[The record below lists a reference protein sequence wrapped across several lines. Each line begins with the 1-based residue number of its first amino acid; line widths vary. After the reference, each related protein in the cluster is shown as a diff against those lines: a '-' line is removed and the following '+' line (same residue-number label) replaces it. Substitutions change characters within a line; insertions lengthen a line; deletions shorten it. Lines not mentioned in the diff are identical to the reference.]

1 MTKGYKMNELR
12 TRLTRR
18 RVGLWLS
25 MLILMVT
32 IGHAQLYSGRSSLPP
47 SSWSQGQGGL
57 LGSAADGGFFGG
69 TLAIGD
75 FDGDG
80 FGDLVISAVRET
92 VGGFD
97 QAGSVQVIYGS
108 ANGPDTS
115 RQVVLSAAA
124 PESNQQ
130 FGESL
135 AVGDFNGDGFDD
147 LAVGAPNAGL
157 VEVFSGGAGGS
168 SGPRQVWRHDNSSL
182 EGSGP
187 REERFGSALAA
198 GDFDGDGRDD
208 LAIGIVRKLSGRTVA
223 GGVQVLYGTSLGLS
237 SERNE
242 AWNRDTPGVE
252 GDGQDGPFG
261 NALAAGDFDADG
273 NVDLA
278 VGVAFDSSIEFEG
291 GSVHVFY
298 GTSLGFKATSPH
310 GNVGLDRDQIW
321 HQNSPGVPGVVETHN
336 RFGFA
341 LSTGDYD
348 ADGADDLVVGAPGED
363 IGSLASA
370 GVVQVI
376 EGGPQGLRVVRA
388 TQFNQFD
395 LPNEVP
401 EVDDQLGY
409 ALCTGDFDG
418 DGYDDL
424 AMTSLTESFGSF
436 ADVGTV
442 HAVYGTAS
450 GLQVPEVAQRWSG
463 GGSIGDTWFGF
474 ALAAGDLNGSG
485 DDLVI
490 GVPEAATERIEIRW
504 GLIPPVA
511 DFTWSPDPVIAGEPV
526 QFTDL
531 TTGFADVWTWEFGT
545 GNFAGSG
552 RTPTYV
558 FDQPGNYA
566 VTLYASHPAGPGAI
580 TRTVEVIAAPT
591 IEEISF
597 QTTRVGGQEGDE
609 VEVVVRKRGTEATQ
623 AEIVLLAANADV
635 LIDYELLSSN
645 VLSWPAGDESPRELR
660 IRLLDDDVA
669 ESLESLRFEL
679 RASSGALAV
688 EPRQATVLIVDDDVT
703 VGAPTP
709 VPGAM
714 ASEAVAVADDDS
726 GRRAIAWV
734 ERGAEQRVVVAIID
748 AEGVERRRFPLA
760 SSLTGAQ
767 SAPALT
773 WTAENRLVAVWR
785 QDVIAPGSGL
795 ESGPGS
801 GRVDSLGMAGATS
814 ILGRTLD
821 LDDLEVSGPILLSS
835 PEDPVPGDPSVS
847 SDGSGQAVVTWD
859 DDEDVRGRR
868 VFGNGSPSPTPVG
881 LGAGPGSSGV
891 EVAALPTG
899 EFVAVWVSRPTAG
912 SPFAGSAG
920 ASSILGRVWEPN
932 GAPRTPPITIA
943 NAPGA
948 GSPAVDVD
956 DAGNWVAVWEE
967 DTPGPGRD
975 VLARSF
981 DAEGQP
987 RGDVMAV
994 SEDTSVELHSP
1005 RISVNGAGDW
1015 AVVWNEL
1022 EADGDSAV
1030 RARFFADGRA
1040 LGDVVTVADGRDAE
1054 VASAD
1059 VSLGDDDRATI
1070 VVSRDGGA
1078 SASLERL
1085 EVRPPLTSGSCDR
1098 ESTTELCLQE
1108 GRFGLSASFREPSGT
1123 RGSGQAVPLSVDTG
1137 YFWFFGETNVEVVA
1151 KVIDGCAVNG
1161 HYWVFAGGLTDVAAT
1176 LVVRDVASGLSRT
1189 YFNSQSTPFAPILDT
1204 SAFATCDSTGDLLR
1218 GGSTSFDSLH
1228 EPRSTLLADIVSAGV
1243 APLCATSQTE
1253 LCVAQERFSIEVDWR
1268 TSAGDM
1274 GAGRAVELTSD
1285 TGMFWFFSEA
1295 NIEVIIKVLDGC
1307 DLNGSFWVFAGGLT
1321 DVGATIRVTD
1331 TLNGVS
1337 RRYTNALGTP
1347 FEPIQDTQAFNT
1359 CNASP

>member
-1 MTKGYKMNELR
+1 MWAVLLALLATVAQG
-12 TRLTRR
+12 
-18 RVGLWLS
+18 
-25 MLILMVT
+25 
-32 IGHAQLYSGRSSLPP
+32 QLYSGRSSLPP
-47 SSWSQGQGGL
+47 SSWSQGQQGL

-80 FGDLVISAVRET
+80 FGDLVVSAVRET

-97 QAGSVQVIYGS
+97 QAGSVQLIYGS

-130 FGESL
+130 YGETL
-135 AVGDFNGDGFDD
+135 AVGDFNADGFDD

-168 SGPRQVWRHDNSSL
+168 SGPRQVWRHDDSSL

-198 GDFDGDGRDD
+198 GDFDGDGQDD
-208 LAIGIVRKLSGRTVA
+208 LAIGSVRKLSGRTVA

-242 AWNRDTPGVE
+242 AWNRDTPGIE

-273 NVDLA
+273 NADLA

-298 GTSLGFKATSPH
+298 GTPLGFKATSPH
-310 GNVGLDRDQIW
+310 GNVGLDRQQIW
-321 HQNSPGVPGVVETHN
+321 HQNSPGVPGIVETHN

-348 ADGADDLVVGAPGED
+348 ADGADDLVIGSPGED

-376 EGGPQGLRVVRA
+376 EGGTQGLRVVRA

-409 ALCTGDFDG
+409 ALSTGDFDG

-424 AMTSLTESFGSF
+424 AMTSLTESFGSL

-450 GLQVPEVAQRWSG
+450 GLQIPAVGQRWSG
-463 GGSIGDTWFGF
+463 QSVIGDTWFGF

-490 GVPEAATERIEIRW
+490 GVPQAATERIEIRW

-531 TTGFADVWTWEFGT
+531 TTGFADVWSWEFGT

-566 VTLYASHPAGPGAI
+566 VTLYATHPAGPGVI

-609 VEVVVRKRGTEATQ
+609 VELVVGKRGGQATE
-623 AEIVLLAANADV
+623 AEIVLLAANAQV
-635 LIDYELLSSN
+635 LVDYELRSSN
-645 VLSWPAGDESPRELR
+645 QLSWAAGDESSRSLR
-660 IRLLDDDVA
+660 LRLLDDDVA

-679 RASSGALAV
+679 RATSGAIVAS
-688 EPRQATVLIVDDDVT
+688 PSQATVLIVDDDAT
-703 VGAPTP
+703 VEPPT
-709 VPGAM
+709 VLPGVEA
-714 ASEAVAVADDDS
+714 AAAVAIADDDS

-734 ERGAEQRVVVAIID
+734 EDGAEPRIMVAVID
-748 AEGVERRRFPLA
+748 AQGVERLRFPLA
-760 SSLTGAQ
+760 SSVAGPQA
-767 SAPALT
+767 APDLT
-773 WTAENRLVAVWR
+773 WTAQDRLVAVWR
-785 QDVIAPGSGL
+785 Q
-795 ESGPGS
+795 ESGGAGS
-801 GRVDSLGMAGATS
+801 RAGRVDSLGASGATS

-821 LDDLEVSGPILLSS
+821 LGNLEAFEPILLSS
-835 PEDPVPGDPSVS
+835 TDDPEPADPSVS
-847 SDGSGQAVVTWD
+847 SDESGEAVVTWD
-859 DDEDVRGRR
+859 DPEDVRGRR
-868 VFGNGSPSPTPVG
+868 IFSGGSPSPGPVG
-881 LGAGPGSSGV
+881 LGSGPGSSSV
-891 EVAALPTG
+891 EVATLPTG
-899 EFVAVWVSRPTAG
+899 EFVAVWVERSSSGAT
-912 SPFAGSAG
+912 SAGSAG
-920 ASSILGRVWEPN
+920 ASSILGRVWDPN
-932 GAPRTPPITIA
+932 GSPRTQPITIA
-943 NAPGA
+943 SGPGA
-948 GSPAVDVD
+948 DNPVVDVD
-956 DAGNWVAVWEE
+956 DAGNWVVAWEE
-967 DTPGPGRD
+967 DTPGPGRG
-975 VLARSF
+975 VLLQGF
-981 DAEGQP
+981 DAEGQS
-987 RGDVMAV
+987 RGEVISANGG
-994 SEDTSVELHSP
+994 EPAERLSP
-1005 RISVNGAGDW
+1005 RIDVNGAGDF
-1015 AVVWNEL
+1015 VVTWNEL
-1022 EADGDSAV
+1022 DASGEAAV
-1030 RARFFADGRA
+1030 RGRFFADGRA
-1040 LGDVVTVADGRDAE
+1040 LGGVVAVSEGGDGSQILD
-1054 VASAD
+1054 AD
-1059 VSLGDDDRATI
+1059 VSLGDDDRAT
-1070 VVSRDGGA
+1070 VVISRNAGA
-1078 SASLERL
+1078 SAALERL
-1085 EVRPPLTSGSCDR
+1085 EVRPALTSGGCDR
-1098 ESTTELCLQE
+1098 QSPTELCLQQD
-1108 GRFGLSASFREPSGT
+1108 RFGLSASFREPSGN
-1123 RGSGQAVPLSVDTG
+1123 RGTGQAVRLSVDTG

-1161 HYWVFAGGLTDVAAT
+1161 HYWVFAGGLTDVAT
-1176 LVVRDVASGLSRT
+1176 SLVVKDVATGLSRT
-1189 YFNSQSTPFAPILDT
+1189 YFNRQSTPFQPILDT
-1204 SAFATCDSTGDLLR
+1204 AAFATCDASGDLARSGGENASALMALTALDELGRLLGANQGGPLAVSPGLVNAPGSTGC
-1218 GGSTSFDSLH
+1218 SPSS
-1228 EPRSTLLADIVSAGV
+1228 STLCLGEGRFGVDVS
-1243 APLCATSQTE
+1243 
-1253 LCVAQERFSIEVDWR
+1253 WR
-1268 TSAGDM
+1268 TASSDVGS
-1274 GAGRAVELTSD
+1274 GRVIELTAD
-1285 TGMFWFFSEA
+1285 TGMFWFFAET
-1295 NIEVIIKVLDGC
+1295 NVEVILKILDGC
-1307 DLNGSFWVFAGGLT
+1307 GINDRFWVFAGGLT
-1321 DVGATIRVTD
+1321 DIDVTVTVTD
-1331 TLNGVS
+1331 TWNGAV
-1337 RRYTNALGTP
+1337 RTYRNALGTP
-1347 FEPIQDTQAFNT
+1347 FAPVQDTDAFAT
-1359 CNASP
+1359 CTATGG